1 MNTRPG
7 DIQTTRRT
15 RSSDGPGQATQ
26 RSACLVVI
34 HGEGLGKRVDLV
46 EGQSLVVG
54 RSQDA
59 NLRIAD
65 DSVSRRHCEVWAEPD
80 GYRIRDLGA
89 TNTTRLN
96 DAAIG
101 ESVLS
106 DGDYITVGES
116 VLKFIS
122 RASVEAS
129 YHEEIHHLASYDPLT
144 NLCNRRRFFELTE
157 RELVRAR
164 RGGRPLSL
172 AILDIDLFK
181 AINDRYGHL
190 EGDRVLE
197 QIANLLRLHVR
208 SSDTPARI
216 GGEEFAILLPD
227 SDLDVAAGVVEGMRL
242 AVEASIFAP
251 GGVSRRITISGG
263 IAVLGPDCV
272 DRSALFRSADGALYR
287 AKDSGRNRICRADDL
302 PAREAAKA

>member
-1 MNTRPG
+1 MNTASG
-7 DIQTTRRT
+7 DIRTTKRT
-15 RSSDGPGQATQ
+15 RSSDGPQRVGQ

-34 HGEGLGKRVDLV
+34 HGEGLGKRADLID
-46 EGQSLVVG
+46 GQSFIIG

-59 NLRIAD
+59 NLRLAN
-65 DSVSRRHCEVWAEPD
+65 DSVSRRHCEVRVDDD

-89 TNTTRLN
+89 TNTTRVN
-96 DAAIG
+96 DQPID
-101 ESVLS
+101 ECSLS

-129 YHEEIHHLASYDPLT
+129 YHEEIHNLASYDALT

-164 RGGRPLSL
+164 RSAQPLAL

-181 AINDRYGHL
+181 AVNDRFGHL

-197 QIANLLRLHVR
+197 QIADLLRLHGR
-208 SSDTPARI
+208 ATDTLARI

-227 SDLDVAAGVVEGMRL
+227 SNLDVAVDLVEVTRK
-242 AVEASIFAP
+242 AVEASTFAP
-251 GGVSRRITISGG
+251 GGVPRQITISAG
-263 IAVLGPDCV
+263 IALFGADNI
-272 DRSALFRSADGALYR
+272 DRSTLFRSADRALYH
-287 AKDSGRNRICRADDL
+287 AKNSGRNRVCRSDQV
-302 PAREAAKA
+302 PARNTARP

>member
-7 DIQTTRRT
+7 DIHTTRRT
-15 RSSDGPGQATQ
+15 RSSDGPGQGAQ

-34 HGEGLGKRVDLV
+34 QGEGLGKRVDLV

-59 NLRIAD
+59 HLRIAD
-65 DSVSRRHCEVWAEPD
+65 DSVSRRHCEVWVERD

-89 TNTTRLN
+89 TNATRLN
-96 DAAIG
+96 DVAIA
-101 ESVLS
+101 ESTLS

-157 RELVRAR
+157 RELVRSR
-164 RGGRPLSL
+164 RGGRPLAL

-181 AINDRYGHL
+181 AVNDRYGHL

-227 SDLDVAAGVVEGMRL
+227 SNLEVARN
-242 AVEASIFAP
+242 AVETMRAAVESSIFAP
-251 GGVSRRITISGG
+251 GGVPRRITISAG
-263 IAVLGPDCV
+263 IALLGPNSV
-272 DRSALFRSADGALYR
+272 DRSGLFRSADRALYR
-287 AKDSGRNRICRADDL
+287 AKDSGRNRVCIADEPTD
-302 PAREAAKA
+302 RELAKA